1 MKSPA
6 EHRSN
11 KLLSR
16 SSINLGNRCCAIK
29 WEMRPKLGKK
39 TSQNEK
45 WTTLFLGECR
55 FACCLSTANTTQQAE
70 KQRSKEQ
77 REKNEQGCAHNVEW
91 IWSVHRKKNSR
102 TTEKNY
108 PKMYKRYGELERIN
122 VLLILNI
129 GNRNGNGKMSQQIAG
144 RIIFHGPFFYLPL
157 SRVALLAWHTILSAR
172 QHKLKK
178 RKRKKQCVGK
188 KQGQSFES
196 ITIPSA
202 NTLNIAKANAIS
214 LIFLVLFFSLLL
226 LANVQ

>member
-1 MKSPA
+1 
-6 EHRSN
+6 
-11 KLLSR
+11 
-16 SSINLGNRCCAIK
+16 
-29 WEMRPKLGKK
+29 
-39 TSQNEK
+39 
-45 WTTLFLGECR
+45 
-55 FACCLSTANTTQQAE
+55 
-70 KQRSKEQ
+70 
-77 REKNEQGCAHNVEW
+77 
-91 IWSVHRKKNSR
+91 
-102 TTEKNY
+102 
-108 PKMYKRYGELERIN
+108 MYKRYGELERIN